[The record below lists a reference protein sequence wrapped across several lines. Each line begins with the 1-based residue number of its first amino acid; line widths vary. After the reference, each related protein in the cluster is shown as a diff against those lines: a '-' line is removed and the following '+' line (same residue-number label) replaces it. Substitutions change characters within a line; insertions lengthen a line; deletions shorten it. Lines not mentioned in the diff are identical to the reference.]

1 MGWQDCSVSF
11 WIKSTEFNK
20 RNHTPNM
27 EGLAKEGKKF
37 TYAYSTPV
45 YSPTRISLLT
55 GMNPSHHGVTKGIA
69 IVSGPDAGII
79 EYRIDNGKTKTLNLL
94 TKWSSS
100 LHLPWYLIL
109 ADGLQSAK
117 HKLEVKISSINGNV
131 GGNAC
136 RIIHFLVNK

>member
-1 MGWQDCSVSF
+1 MSF

-20 RNHTPNM
+20 RYHTPNL
-27 EGLAKEGKKF
+27 ERLAKECMKF
-37 TYAYSTPV
+37 TNACSTPV
-45 YSPTRISLLT
+45 CSPTRISLLT
-55 GMNPSHHGVTKGIA
+55 GMNASQHGVTKGIA

-117 HKLEVKISSINGNV
+117 HK
-131 GGNAC
+131 
-136 RIIHFLVNK
+136 